1 VPENL
6 TDEESPERSDLSSP
20 MLTRSGPQNGSRAT
34 ALVTLGV
41 VGVVAV
47 ALSASGVFEGD
58 GAPGVDP
65 GASSTSTS
73 TSSPTPQE
81 TPDEPLGTPQNPLR
95 PGDSFTFFDDW
106 TFTLGET
113 DTDAWPD
120 LAPYYRERFPDEI
133 HQHEPEPG
141 MIYVT
146 AEMTA
151 VYDGPISKQD
161 LLNTALHHVSVDGA
175 ETYVNGCRLAGG
187 EGRRFDT
194 TELRNQPVV
203 EGYLCA
209 EITPE
214 QVPGGLWWIYLSYY
228 DPAAGIDRNEQYY
241 YTAE

>member
-1 VPENL
+1 MGEDFADRDPAGRSA
-6 TDEESPERSDLSSP
+6 TASPGAASRGRSVV
-20 MLTRSGPQNGSRAT
+20 T

-58 GAPGVDP
+58 GAPGVDS

-73 TSSPTPQE
+73 TSSPAPQE

-113 DTDAWPD
+113 DTDAWPA
-120 LAPYYRERFPDEI
+120 LAGYYEEHFADSLHRF
-133 HQHEPEPG
+133 EPAPG
-141 MIYVT
+141 MVYVT
-146 AEMTA
+146 APMKATYTGTKA
-151 VYDGPISKQD
+151 KQGP
-161 LLNTALHHVSVDGA
+161 LNVALHHVSVDGT
-175 ETYVNGCRLAGG
+175 ESYGNGCRLT
-187 EGRRFDT
+187 GRNFTSFDN
-194 TELRNQPVV
+194 TELKIFPLV
-203 EGYLCA
+203 EGSLCA